1 MRYAY
6 PCHITLHEGNEFV
19 VSFPDV
25 AGALTGANDRSEVL
39 ELAVDALAGALA
51 GYVEHRQAI
60 PVPSPVLDGQEVV
73 AVDPVTA
80 AKLELYSAMRNQGI
94 TKRALAE
101 RLGLSDTTVGRLTDP
116 DRRSRIDRVARALQA
131 VGRVLV
137 IEGRANPARRSGPRT
152 STAVLESRP

>member
-1 MRYAY
+1 MLVAMRYAY
-6 PCHITLHEGNEFV
+6 PCQITLHGGNEFV

-25 AGALTGANDRSEVL
+25 AGALTGANDRDEAL
-39 ELAVDALAGALA
+39 ELAGDALAGALA
-51 GYVEHRQAI
+51 GYVERRQAI

-80 AKLELYSAMRNQGI
+80 AKLELYTAMRDQGI

-116 DRRSRIDRVARALQA
+116 DRRSRIDHVSSALRALGQD
-131 VGRVLV
+131 LV
-137 IEGRANPARRSGPRT
+137 IEGRAMPARW
-152 STAVLESRP
+152 

>member
-6 PCHITLHEGNEFV
+6 PCQITLHGGSEFV

-25 AGALTGANDRSEVL
+25 AGALTGANDRDEAL
-39 ELAVDALAGALA
+39 ELAGDALAGALA

-80 AKLELYSAMRNQGI
+80 AKLELYSAMRDQGI

-116 DRRSRIDRVARALQA
+116 DRRSRIKHVARALRALGQD
-131 VGRVLV
+131 LV
-137 IEGRANPARRSGPRT
+137 IEGRAMPARR
-152 STAVLESRP
+152 